1 MAGSPPPSPGTARGA
16 QVNGEGFLYNPA
28 SMTKYEAFCMVC
40 CGATIPNMI
49 YQNPDNSKNLK

>member
-1 MAGSPPPSPGTARGA
+1 MRKSPGTARGA

-40 CGATIPNMI
+40 CGATFPNMI
-49 YQNPDNSKNLK
+49 YQTPDNSKNLK